1 MNWDAIGAIGE
12 VAGAIGV
19 IVTLIYLANQL
30 RQNTNAMRS
39 STYEAYNQ
47 TGNSLLDFGAQF
59 AADLATIQQ
68 HTNLQELTAEQSVVY
83 SSWAMK
89 IFNSMEATYLHHRAG
104 SLDEDVFEARV
115 LGYKNLMGNNELLN
129 QAWMEYQQFAYTKAF
144 KEFMD
149 SEIIGQRQ

>member
-1 MNWDAIGAIGE
+1 MNWDATGAIGE

-30 RQNTNAMRS
+30 RQNTKAMRS

-47 TGNSLLDFGAQF
+47 SGNSLLDFGAQF
-59 AADLATIQQ
+59 AADLAAIQQ
-68 HTNLQELTAEQSVVY
+68 HTDLQELTPEQSIVY

-104 SLDEDVFEARV
+104 SLDDEVFEARV
-115 LGYKNLMGNNELLN
+115 FGYGNLIRNDALLY
-129 QAWMEYQQFAYTKAF
+129 QAWTEYQQFAYTKAF

-149 SEIIGQRQ
+149 SDIIGQRQ